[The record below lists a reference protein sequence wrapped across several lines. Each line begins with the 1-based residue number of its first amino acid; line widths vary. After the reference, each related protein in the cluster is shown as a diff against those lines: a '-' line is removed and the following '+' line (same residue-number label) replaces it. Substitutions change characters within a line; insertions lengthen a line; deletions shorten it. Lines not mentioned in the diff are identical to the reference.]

1 MPVLWTNRPIPP
13 DLMPLLAGKA
23 EIIGPFNLPTELPT
37 GALARVNAVIANA
50 TTPYDAKLFAQMP
63 ALRVVSRVGI
73 GFDNVVVP
81 DASAHGVAVC
91 NTPDG
96 PTAAT
101 AELAIMLMIGAAR
114 LFTRANGLMRA
125 RKPEQGADFFTR
137 LDGMQLRDR
146 QLGLIGFG
154 RIGRRV
160 AMIARAIGMNVA
172 AFDPLAKP
180 ADAQALGV
188 TLLDS
193 VDAVLRIA
201 DVVSLHVPSAP
212 ENRRMMNAK
221 AFATMKKGAVFVN
234 AARGSLVDEDALY
247 DALKSGHLM
256 SAGIDVFE
264 VEPVD
269 PRHKLLTLDNLMALP
284 HIGGAT
290 EWSKAAMWK
299 GAVENVVAVLAGQR
313 PAFLVNPDVWPK
325 PLQKA

>member
-13 DLMPLLAGKA
+13 DLMPLLVGKA
-23 EIIGPFNLPTELPT
+23 EIIGPFTLPTELPP
-37 GALARVNAVIANA
+37 GALARVDAVIANA
-50 TTPYDAKLFAQMP
+50 TTPFDAKLFAQMP

-81 DASAHGVAVC
+81 DATAHGVAVC

-101 AELAIMLMIGAAR
+101 AELAIMLMIAAAR
-114 LFTRANGLMRA
+114 LVTRANGLMRT
-125 RKPEQGADFFTR
+125 RKPEQGAEFFAR

-160 AMIARAIGMNVA
+160 AQIARAIGMNVA

-193 VDAVLRIA
+193 AEAVLRIA
-201 DVVSLHVPSAP
+201 DVLSLHVPSAP

-247 DALKSGHLM
+247 DALQSGHLL

-269 PRHKLLTLDNLMALP
+269 PRHKLLTLDNLLALP
-284 HIGGAT
+284 HVGGAT

-299 GAVENVVAVLAGQR
+299 GAVENTVAVLAGQR
-313 PAFLVNPDVWPK
+313 PAFLVNPDVWPR
-325 PLQKA
+325 PLQKG

>member
-23 EIIGPFNLPTELPT
+23 EIIGPFNLPSELPA
-37 GALARVNAVIANA
+37 GALVRVTGVIANA

-81 DASAHGVAVC
+81 DATAHGVAVC

-125 RKPEQGADFFTR
+125 RKPGQGADFFTR
-137 LDGMQLRDR
+137 LDGMQLKDR

-160 AMIARAIGMNVA
+160 ATIARAIGMNVA

-180 ADAQALGV
+180 ADAEALGV
-188 TLLDS
+188 TLLPS
-193 VDAVLRIA
+193 VEAVLRIA
-201 DVVSLHVPSAP
+201 DVVSVHVPSAP

-234 AARGSLVDEDALY
+234 AARGTLVDEDALY
-247 DALKSGHLM
+247 DALKSGHLLA
-256 SAGIDVFE
+256 AGIDVFE
-264 VEPVD
+264 VEPPD
-269 PRHKLLTLDNLMALP
+269 PQHKLLTLDNLMALP

-299 GAVENVVAVLAGQR
+299 GAVENAVAVLEGRR
-313 PAFLVNPDVWPK
+313 PAFLVNADVWPR
-325 PLQKA
+325 PLQKS